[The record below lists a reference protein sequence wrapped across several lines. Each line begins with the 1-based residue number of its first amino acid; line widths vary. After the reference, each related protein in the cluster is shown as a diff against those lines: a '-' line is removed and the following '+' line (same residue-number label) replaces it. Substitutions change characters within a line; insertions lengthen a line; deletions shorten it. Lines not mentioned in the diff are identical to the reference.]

1 MQYTV
6 NAKRVEVAVKKVV
19 NGAAPSSLNTR
30 SVCQVARVA
39 AVLCCPALFAY
50 PSLSYALSVHSGMLN
65 PKSLEFFV
73 KHPALGFSPQETRKG
88 KAKL

>member
-1 MQYTV
+1 M
-6 NAKRVEVAVKKVV
+6 AVKKVV

-30 SVCQVARVA
+30 SVCHAARVDEA
-39 AVLCCPALFAY
+39 LCFPALFAY
-50 PSLSYALSVHSGMLN
+50 RSSSCCPSMHSGMLN

-73 KHPALGFSPQETRKG
+73 KHPELGFSSQDTRKG

>member
-1 MQYTV
+1 M
-6 NAKRVEVAVKKVV
+6 AVKKVV

-30 SVCQVARVA
+30 SVCHVARVHA
-39 AVLCCPALFAY
+39 ALCFAALFTD
-50 PSLSYALSVHSGMLN
+50 LSRPCCLSMHSGMLN

-73 KHPALGFSPQETRKG
+73 KHPELGFSPQETRKG